1 MLVEPLP
8 ERSLDLPFVELDK
21 RLPERC
27 ILTADARVGDEDLVQ
42 AVAMKTLVASE
53 SFIPGTN
60 FSAWVHRIMVNH
72 FISNVRSKRE
82 YYGLDQVLEVGVRG
96 TQEDRSDLRELD
108 VLFRQLP
115 RDQQEALRL
124 IAVEERSYE
133 EVAGATGCPI
143 GTLKS
148 RVHRARLYLRSEMF
162 GERKAAA

>member
-1 MLVEPLP
+1 
-8 ERSLDLPFVELDK
+8 
-21 RLPERC
+21 
-27 ILTADARVGDEDLVQ
+27 
-42 AVAMKTLVASE
+42 
-53 SFIPGTN
+53 
-60 FSAWVHRIMVNH
+60 MVNH
-72 FISNVRSKRE
+72 FISSVRSKRE
-82 YYGLDQVLEVGVRG
+82 YYDLDQVLEVGVRG

-148 RVHRARLYLRSEMF
+148 RVHRARLYLRSEML
-162 GERKAAA
+162 GDGSRAAAA

>member
-1 MLVEPLP
+1 MSGSASREFQDRLTGFLP
-8 ERSLDLPFVELDK
+8 TMRAWAMA
-21 RLPERC
+21 
-27 ILTADARVGDEDLVQ
+27 LTRNRAAAEDLVQ
-42 AVAMKTLVASE
+42 DVAMKTLVASE

-72 FISNVRSKRE
+72 FISSVRSKRE
-82 YYGLDQVLEVGVRG
+82 YYDLDQVLEVGVRG

-124 IAVEERSYE
+124 IALEERSYE

-148 RVHRARLYLRSEMF
+148 RVHRARLHLRSEMF